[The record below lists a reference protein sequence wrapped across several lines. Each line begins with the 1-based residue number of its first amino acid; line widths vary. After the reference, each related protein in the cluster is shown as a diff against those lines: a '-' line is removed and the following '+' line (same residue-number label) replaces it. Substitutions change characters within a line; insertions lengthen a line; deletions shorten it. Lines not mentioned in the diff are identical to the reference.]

1 MMTIYQTEELLYLS
15 GDSASKQ
22 YSVAEI
28 EGRGVGEHT
37 HPVPAMGS
45 HAKGAVPLIQGE
57 EECSEM

>member
-1 MMTIYQTEELLYLS
+1 MTIYQTGEQLYLS
-15 GDSASKQ
+15 GNSTSKQ
-22 YSVAEI
+22 YGVAEI
-28 EGRGVGEHT
+28 EGRRVRENT